1 MFDPIAI
8 NNDPHIYACEQYPL
22 LTIYDDNLF
31 VRNDYDVLTPG
42 QRRYIIN
49 FAEKHGFKQTRGTL
63 MTGPAGKLHLPRPAS
78 SLACSVFK
86 STYLEQSSKEWHAI
100 TSTGFAETIFY
111 DMPTIGLE
119 EGMTRLKI
127 LINKCPFNIE
137 WLRDISYGSP
147 IAKSTGYCFEE
158 LSAYQKDVIT
168 NKFRHKRTIK

>member
-1 MFDPIAI
+1 
-8 NNDPHIYACEQYPL
+8 
-22 LTIYDDNLF
+22 
-31 VRNDYDVLTPG
+31 
-42 QRRYIIN
+42 
-49 FAEKHGFKQTRGTL
+49 
-63 MTGPAGKLHLPRPAS
+63 MTGDKGKLHLPRPAS

-86 STYLEQSSKEWHAI
+86 EVYLTPSNDEWHAI

-119 EGMTRLKI
+119 EGMTRLKT
-127 LINKCPFNIE
+127 LIDKCPFNIE

-147 IAKSTGYCFEE
+147 IAQSTGYCFEE